1 LRNFKCNG
9 RTLSALVTQHRL
21 GHCADAACTA
31 ASNARE
37 ICGRSRPA
45 EWSVHTLFSPISLVI
60 LSLSLSPFLLTSLLV
75 CPASST
81 SSSLCDGALATASP
95 SPPARPAR
103 RSVIELNID
112 MARADRAST
121 LRWCVPTAPASTL
134 AEVPLRPSA
143 KMLETNSVQSCKFVP
158 GCKVPS
164 LLAQVE
170 EAGTLGLL
178 RLANELVGAIGNG
191 FQASKGRS
199 SSVESSEERRRR
211 PSKTQSSLGRW

>member
-1 LRNFKCNG
+1 MWQKQTSGVVCPHSL
-9 RTLSALVTQHRL
+9 
-21 GHCADAACTA
+21 
-31 ASNARE
+31 
-37 ICGRSRPA
+37 
-45 EWSVHTLFSPISLVI
+45 SPISLDI

-121 LRWCVPTAPASTL
+121 LRWCVPTAAASTL
-134 AEVPLRPSA
+134 GRGPSDSA

-158 GCKVPS
+158 GFKLPS
-164 LLAQVE
+164 LLP
-170 EAGTLGLL
+170 LK
-178 RLANELVGAIGNG
+178 R
-191 FQASKGRS
+191 
-199 SSVESSEERRRR
+199 
-211 PSKTQSSLGRW
+211 LGRLGWSGWRMSLWEPLAMASRRAKVEVLQPSPRTNGEGGPPRPRAAWDAGEL

>member
-1 LRNFKCNG
+1 MQHALLQAMRVRHVAEAG
-9 RTLSALVTQHRL
+9 QRSGLSTLSFLPSL
-21 GHCADAACTA
+21 L
-31 ASNARE
+31 SFFLS
-37 ICGRSRPA
+37 RSLR
-45 EWSVHTLFSPISLVI
+45 
-60 LSLSLSPFLLTSLLV
+60 LLTSLLV

-121 LRWCVPTAPASTL
+121 LRWCVPTAAASTL

-164 LLAQVE
+164 LLAQVDE
-170 EAGTLGLL
+170 EAGTLWI
-178 RLANELVGAIGNG
+178 A
-191 FQASKGRS
+191 QAG
-199 SSVESSEERRRR
+199 E
-211 PSKTQSSLGRW
+211 